1 MTKPYYAAK
10 VAHRVTA
17 CAGASADGC
26 SQTARRGFS
35 EQNIYQQREDAT
47 VFLIVRPIR
56 LACKAFV
63 AESTPGQLA
72 LGFALGV
79 LIGFVPKGNLLAL
92 VLGVILAGSRANL
105 GIAAATILVVSFI
118 SPLLDPV
125 SHQIGTWLLVH
136 PSLNSVWTEL
146 YNTPVMPWTAFN
158 NSVVLG
164 SFIVGVV
171 TLYPAYRLSKP
182 VFEKYSARLTVWA
195 KRFWLTRLLMGVE
208 WANGMSQAD

>member
-1 MTKPYYAAK
+1 
-10 VAHRVTA
+10 
-17 CAGASADGC
+17 
-26 SQTARRGFS
+26 
-35 EQNIYQQREDAT
+35 

-56 LACKAFV
+56 LFCKALV

-92 VLGVILAGSRANL
+92 VLGIILAASRANL

-118 SPLLDPV
+118 SPFFDPL
-125 SHQIGTWLLVH
+125 SHQIGTWLLAH
-136 PSLNSVWTEL
+136 PSLTSVWTEL

-158 NSVVLG
+158 NSIVLG
-164 SFIVGVV
+164 SFIVGVAA
-171 TLYPAYRLSKP
+171 LYPAYRLSRP
-182 VFEKYSARLTVWA
+182 VFEKYSEKLTVWA

-208 WANGMSQAD
+208 WANGLSRTE